1 MRAVNHTM
9 RPYDT
14 DQMTRFLAQLAKDGM
29 HASDALDAVVA
40 QFSIDEKLAYE
51 VIQESGCWDAEIAQS
66 SVLKSLFLN
75 LLDEDADNAA

>member
-1 MRAVNHTM
+1 M
-9 RPYDT
+9 
-14 DQMTRFLAQLAKDGM
+14 
-29 HASDALDAVVA
+29 A